1 MSQKQIV
8 KRHSKIINFLEKKPS
23 SFKEI
28 QNYLNETSQLDDDDF
43 NISIRT
49 FQRDIK
55 DIASLYDIEICYN
68 KKDKVYEIE
77 EILQNQIK
85 DLLFDS
91 INLLDI
97 IKLSKQHR
105 DNILFENRQSIGS
118 HHISTLLKA
127 INDKNEI
134 QLIHKNYWDLVPI
147 NRVIQPYLIK
157 ESKNRW
163 YLIGLDKAKDEI
175 RTFGLDRISSIQ
187 ILKNHYE
194 KPNTI
199 LLKENFNHSFGIII
213 GDNLPEK
220 VLLEFSL
227 FQANYI
233 KSMPLHHSQK
243 IIHEDTYKCIIELFI
258 YPTQDFIMEL
268 LSFGSE
274 VKVLEPEYL
283 VSTLVETLE
292 QTLSVYKNN

>member
-1 MSQKQIV
+1 
-8 KRHSKIINFLEKKPS
+8 
-23 SFKEI
+23 
-28 QNYLNETSQLDDDDF
+28 
-43 NISIRT
+43 
-49 FQRDIK
+49 
-55 DIASLYDIEICYN
+55 
-68 KKDKVYEIE
+68 
-77 EILQNQIK
+77 
-85 DLLFDS
+85 
-91 INLLDI
+91 
-97 IKLSKQHR
+97 
-105 DNILFENRQSIGS
+105 
-118 HHISTLLKA
+118 
-127 INDKNEI
+127 
-134 QLIHKNYWDLVPI
+134 
-147 NRVIQPYLIK
+147 
-157 ESKNRW
+157 
-163 YLIGLDKAKDEI
+163 LIGLDKAKNEI

-194 KPNTI
+194 KPNTN

-227 FQANYI
+227 FQAHYI

-243 IIHEDTYKCIIELFI
+243 IIHEDTNKCIIELFI

>member
-1 MSQKQIV
+1 M
-8 KRHSKIINFLEKKPS
+8 
-23 SFKEI
+23 
-28 QNYLNETSQLDDDDF
+28 
-43 NISIRT
+43 
-49 FQRDIK
+49 
-55 DIASLYDIEICYN
+55 
-68 KKDKVYEIE
+68 
-77 EILQNQIK
+77 
-85 DLLFDS
+85 FDS

-243 IIHEDTYKCIIELFI
+243 IIHEDTNKCIIELFI